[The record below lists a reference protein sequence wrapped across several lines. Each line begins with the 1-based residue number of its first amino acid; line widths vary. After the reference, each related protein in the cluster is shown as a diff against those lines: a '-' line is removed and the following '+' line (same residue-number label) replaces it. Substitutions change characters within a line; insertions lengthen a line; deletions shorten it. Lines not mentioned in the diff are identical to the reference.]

1 MTPTRIALWAA
12 VAAALAVPAFARPA
26 LAGGSCIGLRCHDG
40 GFGNEGW
47 ITYERLY
54 NKKLTRKQAYKIC
67 KSKYFLADVTAVFR
81 LKKGGWECRIRR
93 P

>member
-1 MTPTRIALWAA
+1 MTLTRIALWAA
-12 VAAALAVPAFARPA
+12 VAAAVAVPAIAGPA
-26 LAGGSCIGLRCHDG
+26 LAGGGCIGFLCHDG

-54 NKKLTRKQAYKIC
+54 NKKLTRKQAYRTC
-67 KSKYFLADVTAVFR
+67 KSKYFLADVIVFR